1 MVRSLRVDRAIAPL
15 NVAKRQSLHKIWR
28 RVAENAPSAEK
39 IAKTIVSADKIAVP
53 DRLET

>member
-28 RVAENAPSAEK
+28 RVAEKAPSAEK
-39 IAKTIVSADKIAVP
+39 TVKTVVSADKIAAP
-53 DRLET
+53 GRLET